1 MINPLVLDGC
11 KHQVENVAIG
21 TLIAFFLDLKNMQDD
36 TFPLE
41 SIPFLCQIDLLSH
54 SLLINCNI
62 KHTKFIMMKNGGAVI
77 LIPRFGHINKLTN
90 VIKGK

>member
-41 SIPFLCQIDLLSH
+41 SIPFLC
-54 SLLINCNI
+54 
-62 KHTKFIMMKNGGAVI
+62 
-77 LIPRFGHINKLTN
+77 
-90 VIKGK
+90 